1 MVHPYFLPTFNNT
14 QQTFFIGLQLSTFA
28 GELAS
33 KAIVAT
39 IQFISHRISSQKP
52 DVVLSAGRTEHV
64 LVHFKHGV
72 DWHKSKEKCKWF
84 LIIFL
89 KDMLL
94 GENKRACAI
103 PIFEIQLY
111 LITFSTPSP
120 HRTHFTYGCD
130 APVSIYFMEAE

>member
-1 MVHPYFLPTFNNT
+1 MIAVNWFSIRDTSLLSTYFNNT

-84 LIIFL
+84 LIIFS
-89 KDMLL
+89 KEMMQKMYYML
-94 GENKRACAI
+94 
-103 PIFEIQLY
+103 
-111 LITFSTPSP
+111 S
-120 HRTHFTYGCD
+120 
-130 APVSIYFMEAE
+130 

>member
-1 MVHPYFLPTFNNT
+1 MNFQIKKKRVDFCYEYCVKTEPILKAIIRNMKPSIDCRFVIHPYFLPTFNNT

-72 DWHKSKEKCKWF
+72 DWHKSKEKCIW
-84 LIIFL
+84 L
-89 KDMLL
+89 KASD
-94 GENKRACAI
+94 
-103 PIFEIQLY
+103 F
-111 LITFSTPSP
+111 
-120 HRTHFTYGCD
+120 
-130 APVSIYFMEAE
+130 